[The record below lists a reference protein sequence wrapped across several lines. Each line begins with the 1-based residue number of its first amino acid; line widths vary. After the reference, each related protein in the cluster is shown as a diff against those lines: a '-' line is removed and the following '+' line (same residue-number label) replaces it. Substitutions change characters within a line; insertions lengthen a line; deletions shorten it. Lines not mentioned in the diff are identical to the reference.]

1 MSRTANTIQ
10 IATAAYVAYFQRFSF
25 SSAIAAYRI
34 IRRTMAALI
43 RALRPLHW
51 TKNVLLFAPV
61 VLAHRTGD
69 AEAMR
74 AAALAFAAF
83 CAAASAMYLINDL
96 RDLEFDRAHPNKR
109 TREIASGAVSAGVAL
124 VVAIVL
130 LAAAA
135 GLAYAD
141 SLELVYYVA
150 AYVVLS
156 FAYSM
161 ALKRR
166 VFLDVL
172 ALSAL
177 WTIRVLAG
185 GVAANV
191 EVSDWLLALSVFLFV
206 GLALLKR
213 YADLGLLA
221 AQSTNAA
228 PGRGYVTGDRDLLRS
243 MGVTS
248 GYMAVLV
255 LALYLTSPQV
265 MRLYESPRLL
275 WLVCP
280 LLLYWIAHMW
290 FLAHRGA
297 IQDDPI
303 VVAARDPA
311 SYVVGALIAL
321 LLFAAT

>member
-1 MSRTANTIQ
+1 
-10 IATAAYVAYFQRFSF
+10 
-25 SSAIAAYRI
+25 
-34 IRRTMAALI
+34 
-43 RALRPLHW
+43 
-51 TKNVLLFAPV
+51 
-61 VLAHRTGD
+61 
-69 AEAMR
+69 AM
-74 AAALAFAAF
+74 AFAAF
-83 CAAASAMYLINDL
+83 CLTASAMYLINDV
-96 RDLEFDRAHPNKR
+96 RDLEFDRAHPSKR
-109 TREIASGAVSAGVAL
+109 NRQIASGALKPSVAMIAAALLLVAGV
-124 VVAIVL
+124 V
-130 LAAAA
+130 
-135 GLAYAD
+135 LAYRV
-141 SLELVYYVA
+141 SLELVWYLA
-150 AYVVLS
+150 AYGILS
-156 FAYSM
+156 LVYSLF
-161 ALKRR
+161 LKRR

-185 GVAANV
+185 GVAARV

-221 AQSTNAA
+221 AQDATQA

-255 LALYLTSPQV
+255 LALYLTSPTV
-265 MRLYESPRLL
+265 VRLYESPRLL

-311 SYVVGALIAL
+311 SYIVGALILAL
-321 LLFAAT
+321 MFAAI

>member
-1 MSRTANTIQ
+1 MP
-10 IATAAYVAYFQRFSF
+10 
-25 SSAIAAYRI
+25 
-34 IRRTMAALI
+34 ALL

-69 AEAMR
+69 ASAVI
-74 AAALAFAAF
+74 AAALAFVAF
-83 CAAASAMYLINDL
+83 SLTASAMYLINDL
-96 RDLEFDRAHPNKR
+96 RDVEFDRAHPGKKSR
-109 TREIASGAVSAGVAL
+109 MIAAGALSPLVAMIAAAVLLLAGVAIAFRVSVEL
-124 VVAIVL
+124 L
-130 LAAAA
+130 GYLAA
-135 GLAYAD
+135 YAVL
-141 SLELVYYVA
+141 SLVYS
-150 AYVVLS
+150 LW
-156 FAYSM
+156 
-161 ALKRR
+161 LKRR

-177 WTIRVLAG
+177 WTVRVLAG
-185 GVAANV
+185 GVAARV

-213 YADLGLLA
+213 YADLGFA
-221 AQSTNAA
+221 NAA
-228 PGRGYVTGDRDLLRS
+228 PGRGYVPADRDLLRS

-265 MRLYESPRLL
+265 TRLYESPRLL

-297 IQDDPI
+297 IEDDPI

-311 SYVVGALIAL
+311 SYIVGALIAL
-321 LLFAAT
+321 LLFAAI

>member
-1 MSRTANTIQ
+1 ML
-10 IATAAYVAYFQRFSF
+10 
-25 SSAIAAYRI
+25 
-34 IRRTMAALI
+34 ALL

-61 VLAHRTGD
+61 VLAHQTGNP
-69 AEAMR
+69 AAVG
-74 AAALAFAAF
+74 AAAMAFAAF
-83 CAAASAMYLINDL
+83 CLTASAMYLVNDV
-96 RDLEFDRAHPNKR
+96 RDLEYDRAHPNKR
-109 TREIASGAVSAGVAL
+109 KREIASGALSPSVAMVTAALLLIAGVAL
-124 VVAIVL
+124 
-130 LAAAA
+130 
-135 GLAYAD
+135 AYRV
-141 SLELVYYVA
+141 SLELVWYLVA
-150 AYVVLS
+150 YGVLS
-156 FAYSM
+156 LVYS
-161 ALKRR
+161 LLFKRR

-185 GVAANV
+185 GIAARV

-213 YADLGLLA
+213 YADLDN
-221 AQSTNAA
+221 T
-228 PGRGYVTGDRDLLRS
+228 PGRGYLPGDRDLLRS

-255 LALYLTSPQV
+255 LALYLNSPQV
-265 MRLYESPRLL
+265 TRLYQSPRLL

-303 VVAARDPA
+303 VVAAKDPA

-321 LLFAAT
+321 LLFAAI

>member
-1 MSRTANTIQ
+1 MM
-10 IATAAYVAYFQRFSF
+10 F
-25 SSAIAAYRI
+25 
-34 IRRTMAALI
+34 ALL
-43 RALRPLHW
+43 RSLRPLHW
-51 TKNVLLFAPV
+51 SKNVLLFAPV

-69 AEAMR
+69 AQAVT
-74 AAALAFAAF
+74 AAAMAFAAF
-83 CAAASAMYLINDL
+83 CLMASGMYLVNDV
-96 RDLEFDRAHPNKR
+96 RDLEFDRAHPSKR
-109 TREIASGAVSAGVAL
+109 NRQIATGALSPS
-124 VVAIVL
+124 VAIV
-130 LAAAA
+130 AAIALIAA
-135 GLAYAD
+135 GVGIAYSV
-141 SLELVYYVA
+141 SLELVWYLAGYG
-150 AYVVLS
+150 VLS
-156 FAYSM
+156 LVYSLW
-161 ALKRR
+161 LKRR

-177 WTIRVLAG
+177 WTMRVLAG
-185 GVAANV
+185 GVAARV

-221 AQSTNAA
+221 SQDTQAA
-228 PGRGYVTGDRDLLRS
+228 PGRGYVTADRDLLRS

-265 MRLYESPRLL
+265 VRLYESPRLL

-311 SYVVGALIAL
+311 SYIVGALIAL
-321 LLFAAT
+321 LLFAAI

>member
-1 MSRTANTIQ
+1 
-10 IATAAYVAYFQRFSF
+10 
-25 SSAIAAYRI
+25 
-34 IRRTMAALI
+34 
-43 RALRPLHW
+43 LHW
-51 TKNVLLFAPV
+51 TKNVLLFAPLF
-61 VLAHRTGD
+61 LAHRTND
-69 AEAMR
+69 AHAIA
-74 AAALAFAAF
+74 AAALAFVSF
-83 CAAASAMYLINDL
+83 CLTASAMYLVNDL

-109 TREIASGAVSAGVAL
+109 HRVIASGALSPTAAMFA
-124 VVAIVL
+124 VVVL
-130 LAAAA
+130 LGA
-135 GLAYAD
+135 GIAIAYSVSIELLAYLAAYAIL
-141 SLELVYYVA
+141 SLVYS
-150 AYVVLS
+150 LW
-156 FAYSM
+156 F
-161 ALKRR
+161 KRR

-185 GVAANV
+185 GVAARV
-191 EVSDWLLALSVFLFV
+191 EVSDWMLALCVFLFV

-221 AQSTNAA
+221 AQDTSTV
-228 PGRGYVTGDRDLLRS
+228 PGRGYVKADRDLLRS

-265 MRLYESPRLL
+265 TRLYESPRLL

-290 FLAHRGA
+290 FLAHRGE

-311 SYVVGALIAL
+311 TYVVGALIAL
-321 LLFAAT
+321 LVFAAI

>member
-1 MSRTANTIQ
+1 M
-10 IATAAYVAYFQRFSF
+10 
-25 SSAIAAYRI
+25 
-34 IRRTMAALI
+34 
-43 RALRPLHW
+43 
-51 TKNVLLFAPV
+51 LLFAPV
-61 VLAHRTGD
+61 ILAHQTGNPS
-69 AEAMR
+69 AVG
-74 AAALAFAAF
+74 AAAMAFAAF
-83 CAAASAMYLINDL
+83 CLTASAMYLINDV
-96 RDLEFDRAHPNKR
+96 RDLEFDREHPSKR
-109 TREIASGAVSAGVAL
+109 TREIASGALKPAVAIIAATVLVVVGVAL
-124 VVAIVL
+124 
-130 LAAAA
+130 
-135 GLAYAD
+135 AYRV
-141 SLELVYYVA
+141 SLELV
-150 AYVVLS
+150 AYLATYGLLS
-156 FAYSM
+156 IIYSLW
-161 ALKRR
+161 LKRR

-185 GVAANV
+185 GVAARV

-213 YADLGLLA
+213 YADLDN
-221 AQSTNAA
+221 T
-228 PGRGYVTGDRDLLRS
+228 PGRGYMAGDRDLLRS

-255 LALYLTSPQV
+255 LALYLNSPQV
-265 MRLYESPRLL
+265 ARLYESPRLL

-321 LLFAAT
+321 LMFAAI

>member
-1 MSRTANTIQ
+1 MPG
-10 IATAAYVAYFQRFSF
+10 F
-25 SSAIAAYRI
+25 
-34 IRRTMAALI
+34 L

-51 TKNVLLFAPV
+51 AKNVLVFVPV

-69 AEAMR
+69 ADAMT
-74 AAALAFAAF
+74 ATALAFAAF
-83 CAAASAMYLINDL
+83 CLAASGAYLINDV
-96 RDLEFDRAHPNKR
+96 RDAEFDRLHPSKR
-109 TREIASGAVSAGVAL
+109 YRAIASGGLSAATAMTAGVLLMATGIATAW
-124 VVAIVL
+124 VVSVDVVWY
-130 LAAAA
+130 LAAYGA
-135 GLAYAD
+135 L
-141 SLELVYYVA
+141 SLL
-150 AYVVLS
+150 
-156 FAYSM
+156 YSLF
-161 ALKRR
+161 LKRR

-177 WTIRVLAG
+177 WTMRVLAG
-185 GVAANV
+185 GVAARV

-221 AQSTNAA
+221 ASATDAV

-248 GYMAVLV
+248 GYLAVLV

-265 MRLYESPRLL
+265 ARLYTSPRLL

-280 LLLYWIAHMW
+280 LMLYWIAHMW

-297 IQDDPI
+297 IRDDPI

-311 SYVVGALIAL
+311 SYVVGVLIAVL
-321 LLFAAT
+321 IFAAV

>member
-1 MSRTANTIQ
+1 MLPLLRS
-10 IATAAYVAYFQRFSF
+10 
-25 SSAIAAYRI
+25 
-34 IRRTMAALI
+34 
-43 RALRPLHW
+43 LRPLHW
-51 TKNVLLFAPV
+51 TKNVLLFAPLF
-61 VLAHRTGD
+61 LAHRAGD
-69 AEAMR
+69 SAAAT
-74 AAALAFAAF
+74 AAALAFVSF
-83 CAAASAMYLINDL
+83 CLTASAMYLVNDL

-109 TREIASGAVSAGVAL
+109 HRVIASGAVSPTAAL
-124 VVAIVL
+124 LMVLVL
-130 LAAAA
+130 LGA
-135 GLAYAD
+135 GIGIAFSV
-141 SLELVYYVA
+141 SLELLAYLA
-150 AYVVLS
+150 AYGILS
-156 FAYSM
+156 LVYS
-161 ALKRR
+161 LWFKRR

-185 GVAANV
+185 GAAARV
-191 EVSDWLLALSVFLFV
+191 EVSDWMLALCVFLFV

-221 AQSTNAA
+221 AQNSSAA
-228 PGRGYVTGDRDLLRS
+228 PGRGYVTADRDLLRS

-265 MRLYESPRLL
+265 TRLYESPRLL

-321 LLFAAT
+321 IVFAAI

>member
-1 MSRTANTIQ
+1 MIL
-10 IATAAYVAYFQRFSF
+10 
-25 SSAIAAYRI
+25 
-34 IRRTMAALI
+34 ALL
-43 RALRPLHW
+43 RSLRPLHW

-61 VLAHRTGD
+61 VLAHQTGD
-69 AEAMR
+69 MQAVG
-74 AAALAFAAF
+74 AAAMAFASF
-83 CAAASAMYLINDL
+83 CLMASAMYLVNDV
-96 RDLEFDRAHPNKR
+96 RDLEFDRAHPSKR
-109 TREIASGAVSAGVAL
+109 TRQIASGALSPAVA
-124 VVAIVL
+124 VVAAIVL
-130 LAAAA
+130 MVA
-135 GLAYAD
+135 GVVIACGV
-141 SLELVYYVA
+141 SVELVWYVA
-150 AYVVLS
+150 GYAILS
-156 FAYSM
+156 LVYSM
-161 ALKRR
+161 WFKRQ

-172 ALSAL
+172 TLSAL
-177 WTIRVLAG
+177 WTMRVLAG
-185 GVAANV
+185 GVAARV

-221 AQSTNAA
+221 SQDTLQKTVSA
-228 PGRGYVTGDRDLLRS
+228 PGRGYVTADRDLLRS

-265 MRLYESPRLL
+265 VRLYESPRLL

-290 FLAHRGA
+290 FMAHRGA

-321 LLFAAT
+321 LLLAAI

>member
-1 MSRTANTIQ
+1 MTALL
-10 IATAAYVAYFQRFSF
+10 RS
-25 SSAIAAYRI
+25 
-34 IRRTMAALI
+34 
-43 RALRPLHW
+43 LRPLHW
-51 TKNVLLFAPV
+51 TKNILVFAPL

-69 AEAMR
+69 ADALR
-74 AAALAFAAF
+74 ATALAFAAF
-83 CAAASAMYLINDL
+83 CLTASGMYLINDV
-96 RDLEFDRAHPNKR
+96 RDLEFDRLHPNKR
-109 TREIASGAVSAGVAL
+109 HRMIASGAVSPVIGLALAVVLIATGVAL
-124 VVAIVL
+124 AWSVSLDVVWYLVAYGL
-130 LAAAA
+130 L
-135 GLAYAD
+135 
-141 SLELVYYVA
+141 SLVYS
-150 AYVVLS
+150 LL
-156 FAYSM
+156 
-161 ALKRR
+161 LKRQ

-185 GVAANV
+185 GAAARV

-221 AQSTNAA
+221 SQERDAA
-228 PGRGYVTGDRDLLRS
+228 PGRGYVTADRDLLRS

-248 GYMAVLV
+248 GYLAVLV

-265 MRLYESPRLL
+265 TRLYRSPRLL

-290 FLAHRGA
+290 FLAHRGR
-297 IQDDPI
+297 IEDDPI

-311 SYVVGALIAL
+311 SYAVAALIAL
-321 LLFAAT
+321 LVFLAI

>member
-1 MSRTANTIQ
+1 MN
-10 IATAAYVAYFQRFSF
+10 
-25 SSAIAAYRI
+25 
-34 IRRTMAALI
+34 LI

-51 TKNVLLFAPV
+51 TKNLLLFAPLF
-61 VLAHRTGD
+61 LAHRTNDFG
-69 AEAMR
+69 AVTAV
-74 AAALAFAAF
+74 AFAFASF
-83 CAAASAMYLINDL
+83 CLTASALYLVNDL
-96 RDLEFDRAHPNKR
+96 RDLEFDRVHPKKR
-109 TREIASGAVSAGVAL
+109 DRVIASGALSPMTAMIA
-124 VVAIVL
+124 AIVL
-130 LAAAA
+130 LVIGVAIAWRV
-135 GLAYAD
+135 
-141 SLELVYYVA
+141 SLELLAYLVA
-150 AYVVLS
+150 YGVLS
-156 FAYSM
+156 LVYSM
-161 ALKRR
+161 WFKRR

-185 GVAANV
+185 GVAARV
-191 EVSDWLLALSVFLFV
+191 EVSDWMLALCVFLFV

-221 AQSTNAA
+221 AQDTNAA
-228 PGRGYVTGDRDLLRS
+228 PGRGYMTADRDLLRS

-265 MRLYESPRLL
+265 TRLYERPRLL

-311 SYVVGALIAL
+311 SYVVGALIVL
-321 LLFAAT
+321 LVIAAI

>member
-1 MSRTANTIQ
+1 ML
-10 IATAAYVAYFQRFSF
+10 
-25 SSAIAAYRI
+25 
-34 IRRTMAALI
+34 ALL

-61 VLAHRTGD
+61 VLAHQTGNP
-69 AEAMR
+69 AAVG
-74 AAALAFAAF
+74 AAAMAFAAF
-83 CAAASAMYLINDL
+83 CLTASAMYLVNDV
-96 RDLEFDRAHPNKR
+96 RDLEYDRAHPNKR
-109 TREIASGAVSAGVAL
+109 KREIASGALSPSVAMVTAALLLIAGVAL
-124 VVAIVL
+124 
-130 LAAAA
+130 
-135 GLAYAD
+135 AYRV
-141 SLELVYYVA
+141 SLELVWYLVA
-150 AYVVLS
+150 YGVLS
-156 FAYSM
+156 LVYS
-161 ALKRR
+161 LLFKRR

-185 GVAANV
+185 GIAARV

-213 YADLGLLA
+213 YADLDN
-221 AQSTNAA
+221 T
-228 PGRGYVTGDRDLLRS
+228 PGRGYLPGDRDLLRS

-255 LALYLTSPQV
+255 LALYLNSPQV
-265 MRLYESPRLL
+265 TRLYQSPRLL

-303 VVAARDPA
+303 VVAAKDPA
-311 SYVVGALIAL
+311 SYVVGALLAL
-321 LLFAAT
+321 LLIAAI

>member
-1 MSRTANTIQ
+1 ML
-10 IATAAYVAYFQRFSF
+10 
-25 SSAIAAYRI
+25 
-34 IRRTMAALI
+34 ALL
-43 RALRPLHW
+43 RSLRPLHW

-61 VLAHRTGD
+61 ILAHRASD
-69 AEAMR
+69 PEAIR
-74 AAALAFAAF
+74 GALLAFAAF
-83 CAAASAMYLINDL
+83 CLTASSLYLINDVH
-96 RDLEFDRAHPNKR
+96 DLEFDRAHPTKR
-109 TREIASGAVSAGVAL
+109 NREIASGAVSPVAALFVAAMLLFVGEAIAFSVSMELVWFVAGYGAL
-124 VVAIVL
+124 S
-130 LAAAA
+130 
-135 GLAYAD
+135 LAY
-141 SLELVYYVA
+141 SLW
-150 AYVVLS
+150 
-156 FAYSM
+156 F
-161 ALKRR
+161 KRR

-177 WTIRVLAG
+177 WTMRVLAG
-185 GVAANV
+185 GVAARV

-221 AQSTNAA
+221 SQDTKAA

-265 MRLYESPRLL
+265 VRLYESPRLL

-311 SYVVGALIAL
+311 SYVVGALIGL
-321 LLFAAT
+321 LVFWAI

>member
-1 MSRTANTIQ
+1 MTALL
-10 IATAAYVAYFQRFSF
+10 RS
-25 SSAIAAYRI
+25 
-34 IRRTMAALI
+34 
-43 RALRPLHW
+43 LRPLHW
-51 TKNVLLFAPV
+51 TKNVLVFAPI
-61 VLAHRTGD
+61 VLAHQTDD
-69 AEAMR
+69 AIALR
-74 AAALAFAAF
+74 NTVLAFAAF
-83 CAAASAMYLINDL
+83 CLAASGTYLVNDV
-96 RDLEFDRAHPNKR
+96 RDLEFDRQHPNKKHR
-109 TREIASGAVSAGVAL
+109 GVASGAVSSTVA
-124 VVAIVL
+124 AI
-130 LAAAA
+130 AAALLILGSLA
-135 GLAYAD
+135 LAYAV
-141 SLELVYYVA
+141 SLEAAVYLVGYGL
-150 AYVVLS
+150 LS
-156 FAYSM
+156 LIYS
-161 ALKRR
+161 LWFKRR

-185 GVAANV
+185 GAAARV

-221 AQSTNAA
+221 SQDTQSAA
-228 PGRGYVTGDRDLLRS
+228 GRGYVTADRDLLRS

-265 MRLYESPRLL
+265 VRLYRSPRLL

-321 LLFAAT
+321 LLFAAI

>member
-1 MSRTANTIQ
+1 MTA
-10 IATAAYVAYFQRFSF
+10 
-25 SSAIAAYRI
+25 
-34 IRRTMAALI
+34 LL

-51 TKNVLLFAPV
+51 TKNVLVFAAV
-61 VLAHRTGD
+61 VLAHRTND
-69 AEAMR
+69 ADAMV
-74 AAALAFAAF
+74 ATLLAFAAF
-83 CAAASAMYLINDL
+83 CLTASGTYLINDV
-96 RDLEFDRAHPNKR
+96 RDVEFDRAHPTKR
-109 TREIASGAVSAGVAL
+109 HRLIASGKISTTVALTFGIVLIVAGVAF
-124 VVAIVL
+124 
-130 LAAAA
+130 
-135 GLAYAD
+135 AYAV
-141 SLELVYYVA
+141 SLELV
-150 AYVVLS
+150 AYLAVYGLLS
-156 FAYSM
+156 LVYS
-161 ALKRR
+161 LYFKRR

-172 ALSAL
+172 VLSAL

-185 GVAANV
+185 GAAARV

-213 YADLGLLA
+213 YADLALH
-221 AQSTNAA
+221 QESA

-265 MRLYESPRLL
+265 TRLYSSPRLL

-280 LLLYWIAHMW
+280 LLLFWIAHMW

-297 IQDDPI
+297 ISDDPI

-311 SYVVGALIAL
+311 SYVVAALIAGIVFL
-321 LLFAAT
+321 AI

>member
-1 MSRTANTIQ
+1 ML
-10 IATAAYVAYFQRFSF
+10 
-25 SSAIAAYRI
+25 
-34 IRRTMAALI
+34 ALL
-43 RALRPLHW
+43 RSLRPLHW

-61 VLAHRTGD
+61 VLAHQTGNPS
-69 AEAMR
+69 AVG
-74 AAALAFAAF
+74 AAAMAFAAF
-83 CAAASAMYLINDL
+83 CLTASAMYLVNDV
-96 RDLEFDRAHPNKR
+96 RDLEYDRAHPNKR
-109 TREIASGAVSAGVAL
+109 NREIASGALSPAVAMITAALLLIAGVAL
-124 VVAIVL
+124 
-130 LAAAA
+130 
-135 GLAYAD
+135 AY
-141 SLELVYYVA
+141 SVSPELVGYLVA
-150 AYVVLS
+150 YGVLS
-156 FAYSM
+156 AIYSLF
-161 ALKRR
+161 LKRR

-185 GVAANV
+185 GIAARV

-213 YADLGLLA
+213 YADLDN
-221 AQSTNAA
+221 T
-228 PGRGYVTGDRDLLRS
+228 PGRGYLPGDRDLLRS

-255 LALYLTSPQV
+255 LALYLNSPTV
-265 MRLYESPRLL
+265 TRLYQSPRLL

-303 VVAARDPA
+303 VVAAKDPA

-321 LLFAAT
+321 LLFAAI

>member
-1 MSRTANTIQ
+1 MR
-10 IATAAYVAYFQRFSF
+10 
-25 SSAIAAYRI
+25 
-34 IRRTMAALI
+34 ALV
-43 RALRPLHW
+43 RSLRPLHW

-61 VLAHRTGD
+61 ILAHQTAIG
-69 AEAMR
+69 
-74 AAALAFAAF
+74 AAAMAFVAF
-83 CAAASAMYLINDL
+83 CLTASAMYLINDV
-96 RDLEFDRAHPNKR
+96 RDLEFDRAHPSKR
-109 TREIASGAVSAGVAL
+109 HREIASGALSPAAAVIAAAVLLVAGVL
-124 VVAIVL
+124 I
-130 LAAAA
+130 
-135 GLAYAD
+135 AYRV
-141 SLELVYYVA
+141 SLELVVYLA
-150 AYVVLS
+150 AYGVLS
-156 FAYSM
+156 LIYSLW
-161 ALKRR
+161 LKRR

-177 WTIRVLAG
+177 WTLRVLAG
-185 GVAANV
+185 GVAARV

-221 AQSTNAA
+221 AQEASNA
-228 PGRGYVTGDRDLLRS
+228 PGRGYVIADRDLLRS

-255 LALYLTSPQV
+255 LALYLTSPTV
-265 MRLYESPRLL
+265 TRLYESPRLL

-280 LLLYWIAHMW
+280 LMLYWIAHLW

-321 LLFAAT
+321 LVYAAI

>member
-1 MSRTANTIQ
+1 MPLLRS
-10 IATAAYVAYFQRFSF
+10 
-25 SSAIAAYRI
+25 
-34 IRRTMAALI
+34 
-43 RALRPLHW
+43 LRPLHW
-51 TKNVLLFAPV
+51 TKNVLLFAPLF
-61 VLAHRTGD
+61 LAHRTSD
-69 AEAMR
+69 AHAIT
-74 AAALAFAAF
+74 AAALAFVSF
-83 CAAASAMYLINDL
+83 CLTASAMYLVNDL
-96 RDLEFDRAHPNKR
+96 RDLDFDRAHPNKR
-109 TREIASGAVSAGVAL
+109 HRVIASGALSPTVAML
-124 VVAIVL
+124 AVVVL
-130 LAAAA
+130 LGA
-135 GLAYAD
+135 GIAIAYSV
-141 SLELVYYVA
+141 SLELLAYLA
-150 AYVVLS
+150 AYAILS
-156 FAYSM
+156 LVYS
-161 ALKRR
+161 LWFKRR

-185 GVAANV
+185 GVAARV
-191 EVSDWLLALSVFLFV
+191 EVSDWMLALCVFLFV

-213 YADLGLLA
+213 YADLGLVA
-221 AQSTNAA
+221 EQDTGTV
-228 PGRGYVTGDRDLLRS
+228 PGRGYVKADRDLLRS

-265 MRLYESPRLL
+265 IRLYESPRLL

-321 LLFAAT
+321 LVFAAI

>member
-1 MSRTANTIQ
+1 MLSLLR
-10 IATAAYVAYFQRFSF
+10 S
-25 SSAIAAYRI
+25 
-34 IRRTMAALI
+34 
-43 RALRPLHW
+43 LRPLHW
-51 TKNVLLFAPV
+51 TKNVLLFAPLF
-61 VLAHRTGD
+61 LAHRAGD
-69 AEAMR
+69 AASVA

-83 CAAASAMYLINDL
+83 CVTASAMYLVNDL

-109 TREIASGAVSAGVAL
+109 HRVIASGAVSPTAAL
-124 VVAIVL
+124 LMVLVL
-130 LAAAA
+130 LGA
-135 GLAYAD
+135 GIGIAFSV
-141 SLELVYYVA
+141 SLELLAYLA
-150 AYVVLS
+150 AYGILS
-156 FAYSM
+156 LIYSLF
-161 ALKRR
+161 LKRR

-185 GVAANV
+185 GVAARV

-221 AQSTNAA
+221 SQSNSTATTAA
-228 PGRGYVTGDRDLLRS
+228 PGRGYVTADRDLLRS

-265 MRLYESPRLL
+265 TRLYESPRLL

-290 FLAHRGA
+290 FLAHRGE

-321 LLFAAT
+321 LVFAAI

>member
-1 MSRTANTIQ
+1 MTALL
-10 IATAAYVAYFQRFSF
+10 RS
-25 SSAIAAYRI
+25 
-34 IRRTMAALI
+34 
-43 RALRPLHW
+43 LRPLHW
-51 TKNVLLFAPV
+51 TKNVLVFAPV

-69 AEAMR
+69 TAAMS
-74 AAALAFAAF
+74 AAFLAFVAF
-83 CAAASAMYLINDL
+83 CLAASGTYLVNDV
-96 RDLEFDRAHPNKR
+96 RDLEFDRLHPNKR
-109 TREIASGAVSAGVAL
+109 NRVIASGALSPAAAIIACVVLIAAGVAVAFSISME
-124 VVAIVL
+124 VVAW
-130 LAAAA
+130 LA
-135 GLAYAD
+135 GYFIL
-141 SLELVYYVA
+141 SLVYS
-150 AYVVLS
+150 LW
-156 FAYSM
+156 F
-161 ALKRR
+161 KRR

-185 GVAANV
+185 SAAAQV
-191 EVSDWLLALSVFLFV
+191 EASDWLLALSVFLFV

-213 YADLGLLA
+213 YADLGFLA
-221 AQSTNAA
+221 AQTADPAA

-255 LALYLTSPQV
+255 LALYLNSPQV
-265 MRLYESPRLL
+265 ARLYKSPRLL

-290 FLAHRGA
+290 FLAHRGH

-311 SYVVGALIAL
+311 SYVVGVLIAAVI
-321 LLFAAT
+321 FAAI

>member
-1 MSRTANTIQ
+1 MTALL
-10 IATAAYVAYFQRFSF
+10 RS
-25 SSAIAAYRI
+25 
-34 IRRTMAALI
+34 
-43 RALRPLHW
+43 LRPLHW
-51 TKNVLLFAPV
+51 TKNVLVFAPV
-61 VLAHRTGD
+61 ILAHRTGD
-69 AEAMR
+69 SEALR
-74 AAALAFAAF
+74 PAAMAFAAF
-83 CAAASAMYLINDL
+83 CLAASGTYLINDV
-96 RDLEFDRAHPNKR
+96 RDAEYDRQHPNKR
-109 TREIASGAVSAGVAL
+109 ERVIASGALSASLAIAFGIAFILAGAAL
-124 VVAIVL
+124 AWIV
-130 LAAAA
+130 
-135 GLAYAD
+135 
-141 SLELVYYVA
+141 SLEVA
-150 AYVVLS
+150 AYLAGYGILS
-156 FAYSM
+156 LVYSL

-185 GVAANV
+185 GAAARV

-221 AQSTNAA
+221 AQASNGV
-228 PGRGYVTGDRDLLRS
+228 PGRGYVTADRDLLRS

-248 GYMAVLV
+248 GYLSVLV

-265 MRLYESPRLL
+265 TRLYERPRLL

-290 FLAHRGA
+290 FLAHRGE
-297 IQDDPI
+297 IEDDPI

-311 SYVVGALIAL
+311 SYVVGAVIAL
-321 LLFAAT
+321 LVFAAI

>member
-1 MSRTANTIQ
+1 M
-10 IATAAYVAYFQRFSF
+10 
-25 SSAIAAYRI
+25 
-34 IRRTMAALI
+34 MALL
-43 RALRPLHW
+43 RSLRPLHW

-61 VLAHRTGD
+61 VLAHRAGD
-69 AEAMR
+69 A
-74 AAALAFAAF
+74 AALASAGLAFAAF
-83 CAAASAMYLINDL
+83 CLTASAMYLVNDL
-96 RDLEFDRAHPNKR
+96 RDLDFDRAHPNKR
-109 TREIASGAVSAGVAL
+109 LREIASGALPVPVAMVAAAVLLVAGVGIAWS
-124 VVAIVL
+124 VNGEL
-130 LAAAA
+130 LAY
-135 GLAYAD
+135 LTAYGVL
-141 SLELVYYVA
+141 SLVYS
-150 AYVVLS
+150 LW
-156 FAYSM
+156 
-161 ALKRR
+161 LKRR

-185 GVAANV
+185 GAAARV

-221 AQSTNAA
+221 SQSATAA
-228 PGRGYVTGDRDLLRS
+228 PGRGYVTADRDLLRS

-265 MRLYESPRLL
+265 TRLYESPRLL

-290 FLAHRGA
+290 FLAHRGE

-321 LLFAAT
+321 LVFAAI

>member
-1 MSRTANTIQ
+1 MTALL
-10 IATAAYVAYFQRFSF
+10 RS
-25 SSAIAAYRI
+25 
-34 IRRTMAALI
+34 
-43 RALRPLHW
+43 LRPLHW

-61 VLAHRTGD
+61 VLAHRAGD
-69 AEAMR
+69 A
-74 AAALAFAAF
+74 AALASAGLAFAAF
-83 CAAASAMYLINDL
+83 CLTASAMYLVNDL
-96 RDLEFDRAHPNKR
+96 RDLDFDRAHPTKR
-109 TREIASGAVSAGVAL
+109 LREIASGALPVPVAMVAAAVLLVAGVGIAWS
-124 VVAIVL
+124 VNGEL
-130 LAAAA
+130 LAYLVTY
-135 GLAYAD
+135 GVL
-141 SLELVYYVA
+141 SLVYS
-150 AYVVLS
+150 LW
-156 FAYSM
+156 
-161 ALKRR
+161 LKRR

-185 GVAANV
+185 GAAARV

-221 AQSTNAA
+221 SQSATAA
-228 PGRGYVTGDRDLLRS
+228 PGRGYVTADRDLLRS

-265 MRLYESPRLL
+265 TRLYESPRLL

-290 FLAHRGA
+290 FLAHRGE

-321 LLFAAT
+321 LVFAAI

>member
-1 MSRTANTIQ
+1 M
-10 IATAAYVAYFQRFSF
+10 
-25 SSAIAAYRI
+25 
-34 IRRTMAALI
+34 MLALL
-43 RALRPLHW
+43 RSLRPLHW
-51 TKNVLLFAPV
+51 AKNVLLFAPV

-69 AEAMR
+69 AQAVT
-74 AAALAFAAF
+74 AAAMAFAAF
-83 CAAASAMYLINDL
+83 CLMASGMYLVNDV
-96 RDLEFDRAHPNKR
+96 RDLEFDRAHPSKR
-109 TREIASGAVSAGVAL
+109 NRQIAAGALSPA
-124 VVAIVL
+124 VAIVAAIAL
-130 LAAAA
+130 LIA
-135 GLAYAD
+135 GLGIAYSV
-141 SLELVYYVA
+141 SLELVWYLAGYG
-150 AYVVLS
+150 VLS
-156 FAYSM
+156 LVYS
-161 ALKRR
+161 LWFKRR

-177 WTIRVLAG
+177 WTMRVLAG
-185 GVAANV
+185 GVAARV

-221 AQSTNAA
+221 SQDTQAA
-228 PGRGYVTGDRDLLRS
+228 PGRGYVTADRDLLRS

-248 GYMAVLV
+248 GYMSVLV

-265 MRLYESPRLL
+265 VRLYESPRLL

-321 LLFAAT
+321 LLFAAI